1 MSFRPALAAAALLA
15 LGACSPT
22 LDWRQVRPEGSP
34 LQALFPCKPKTHA
47 RTVALAGAQ
56 VRMSLYACTTGGHTY
71 ALSLADTGDPA
82 QVTPAL
88 RALREAT
95 ANNLAAREPQASALQ
110 VPGMTPNPEAQ
121 RMRVSGTLPDGQAV
135 VQVAGYF
142 AHATTV
148 YQVNVVG
155 PNPPPEAVR
164 TFFSGLQFR

>member
-1 MSFRPALAAAALLA
+1 MLFRPVLAAAALLA

-56 VRMSLYACTTGGHTY
+56 VRMSLYACTTGNHTY
-71 ALSLADTGDPA
+71 ALSLADMGDPA

-95 ANNLAAREPQASALQ
+95 ASNLSAREPETSALQ
-110 VPGMTPNPEAQ
+110 VPGMTPNPEALH
-121 RMRVSGTLPDGQAV
+121 MRVTGSLPDGQAV

-142 AHATTV
+142 VHATTV

-155 PNPPPEAVR
+155 PNPPAEAVR

>member
-1 MSFRPALAAAALLA
+1 MLFRPVLAAAALLA

>member
-1 MSFRPALAAAALLA
+1 MSFRSCLAAAALLA

-56 VRMSLYACTTGGHTY
+56 VRMSLYACSTGGHTY
-71 ALSLADTGDPA
+71 ALSLADMGDPA

-95 ANNLAAREPQASALQ
+95 ARNLEAQVPELLSLQ
-110 VPGMTPNPEAQ
+110 VPGMTPNAEAT
-121 RMRVSGTLPDGQAV
+121 RVRVAGRLPDGQAV
-135 VQVAGYF
+135 VQEAGYF
-142 AHATTV
+142 AHGTTV

-155 PNPPPEAVR
+155 PQPPDEAVR
-164 TFFSGLQFR
+164 SFFGGLQFR